1 MIGLAHQIGRGF
13 IAAALA
19 AAGVFGPAGA
29 AAQPAAFPPSTAY
42 GDHAVGA
49 TIGFAVD
56 NRQRFDPWNTAYA
69 SDAYRAMLRKVE
81 ASGQP
86 RTVIFHLWYP
96 AEADRSG
103 GRLAG
108 PRSPWPAV
116 SGERAK
122 MGDFFFGDGTFAV
135 PVLRS
140 SVLFPYTH
148 ERLHF
153 KGGGTLAERSGA
165 AAEEAFETIGK
176 HYFAALRGA
185 YLDAPPASAPP
196 SAAGGFPIVVLSHG
210 GGGNHSL
217 WSYLGEFLASHGYVV
232 AAPSF
237 ISDSGVPLV
246 FHDPDS
252 VFARQ
257 ASADEVREAYGLIMG
272 EQKVIPNFFRFLF
285 GATSPGAFDPARAKA
300 VPGGVQR
307 TTTMM
312 QNLFRQRVADVGLLI
327 HTVKL
332 LGAAEAD
339 CAAGLNSMGAT
350 SAARELCGL
359 LAGRVGDA
367 VGLVGHSLGA
377 MTAQMAL
384 NHVPGVAAAL
394 GINNGAPFAWTPEEF
409 FGGGRTP
416 DGLPAGSRKPA
427 VVMIGDEDDAM
438 QNIFVG
444 LFQNALAAAGGD
456 PEAALPLAPE
466 RAVPERRTNP
476 QPIAL
481 GTWMRQTSDRALV
494 IVRDVDHNL
503 LVDNFGRMFPWPE
516 FGKGALPFGLS
527 PSGRRKAVGDEL
539 RDWNFSGAPYDRL
552 DWAEAGDAGGVY
564 LPHLIRDWY
573 ARAVF
578 DHYLKG
584 DGEARERL
592 RGPDPFGELTSVRR
606 EVR

>member
-1 MIGLAHQIGRGF
+1 MTSLAHGIGRGF
-13 IAAALA
+13 IVAALA
-19 AAGVFGPAGA
+19 VAGAFGAAGA

-42 GDHAVGA
+42 GEYAVGA
-49 TIGFAVD
+49 AIGFAVD

-108 PRSPWPAV
+108 PRSPWPAA
-116 SGERAK
+116 SGERAA
-122 MGDFFFGDGTFAV
+122 MGDFFFGDGQFAV

-140 SVLFPYTH
+140 SVLFPYTW

-153 KGGGTLAERSGA
+153 RGGGTLAELSGA
-165 AAEEAFETIGK
+165 AADEAFETIGER
-176 HYFAALRGA
+176 YFAALRGA
-185 YLDAPPASAPP
+185 YLDAPPAPAPP
-196 SAAGGFPIVVLSHG
+196 GADGFPVVVLSHG
-210 GGGNHSL
+210 GGGNYSL
-217 WSYLGEFLASHGYVV
+217 WSHLGEFLASHGYVA

-252 VFARQ
+252 MFAR
-257 ASADEVREAYGLIMG
+257 AVPAAEVREAYGLILG
-272 EQKVIPNFFRFLF
+272 EQKIVPSFFRFLF
-285 GATSPGAFDPARAKA
+285 GVSDPGAFDPAQAKA
-300 VPGGVQR
+300 VPGGAQR
-307 TTTMM
+307 VSTMM
-312 QNLFRQRVADVGLLI
+312 QNFFRQRVADVGLLI

-339 CAAGLNSMGAT
+339 CAAGLHSVGAT

-416 DGLPAGSRKPA
+416 DGLPAGSRKPVA
-427 VVMIGDEDDAM
+427 LMVGDEDDAM
-438 QNIFVG
+438 QGIFVD

-516 FGKGALPFGLS
+516 FESGALPFALS
-527 PSGRRKAVGDEL
+527 PAGRRKAVGDEIG
-539 RDWNFSGAPYDRL
+539 DPNFSGAPYDRL

-564 LPHLIRDWY
+564 LPHLVRDWY

-578 DHYLKG
+578 DQYLKG
-584 DGEARERL
+584 DREARGRL
-592 RGPDPFGELTSVRR
+592 RGPDPFGDLTFVRQEMR
-606 EVR
+606 

>member
-1 MIGLAHQIGRGF
+1 MIKLAHKIEGGF
-13 IAAALA
+13 IAVVLA
-19 AAGVFGPAGA
+19 VSGAFGTAEA
-29 AAQPAAFPPSTAY
+29 AAQLAAFPPSVAY
-42 GDHAVGA
+42 GDYAVGA

-122 MGDFFFGDGTFAV
+122 MGDFFFGDGEFAV

-140 SVLFPYTH
+140 SVLFPDTH

-153 KGGGTLAERSGA
+153 KDGGTLAELSGA
-165 AAEEAFETIGK
+165 AGEEAFETIGK

-196 SAAGGFPIVVLSHG
+196 EAGGFPIVILSHG
-210 GGGNHSL
+210 GSGNYSL

-252 VFARQ
+252 VFAR
-257 ASADEVREAYGLIMG
+257 AVPAAEVQKAYGLIMG
-272 EQKVIPNFFRFLF
+272 EQKLLPSFFRFLF
-285 GATSPGAFDPARAKA
+285 GVSDPGAFDPAQTKA

-307 TTTMM
+307 ATAMM
-312 QNLFRQRVADVGLLI
+312 QNFFRQRVADVGLLI

-367 VGLVGHSLGA
+367 VGLVGHSLGS

-384 NHVPGVAAAL
+384 NHVPGVAVAL
-394 GINNGAPFAWTPEEF
+394 GINNGTPFTWTPEEF

-438 QNIFVG
+438 QGTFVG
-444 LFQNALAAAGGD
+444 LFQNALTAAGGD
-456 PEAALPLAPE
+456 PEAALPLDPE
-466 RAVPERRTNP
+466 RATPERRTNP

-481 GTWMRQTSDRALV
+481 STYMRQTSDRALV

-527 PSGRRKAVGDEL
+527 PSGRRKAVGDEI
-539 RDWNFSGAPYDRL
+539 RDRNFSGAPYDRL
-552 DWAEAGDAGGVY
+552 DWAEAGDAGAVY
-564 LPHLIRDWY
+564 VPYLIRDWY

-592 RGPDPFGELTSVRR
+592 QGPNPFGSLTFVRQEMR
-606 EVR
+606 